1 MIIRRLGSF
10 VVRSA
15 LLVLAYWLACVV
27 TREAD
32 GVPAACRYP
41 RWEQL
46 RLLTWV

>member
-15 LLVLAYWLACVV
+15 LLVLAYWLTCAV

-32 GVPAACRYP
+32 GAPAAKVSLSMSAVRSYAS
-41 RWEQL
+41 
-46 RLLTWV
+46 